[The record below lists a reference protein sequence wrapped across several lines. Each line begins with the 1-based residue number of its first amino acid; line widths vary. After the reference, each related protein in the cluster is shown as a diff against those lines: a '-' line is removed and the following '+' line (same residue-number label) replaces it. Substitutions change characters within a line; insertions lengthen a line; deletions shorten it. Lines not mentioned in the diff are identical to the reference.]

1 MVMPMLDG
9 RAHPTDPCLEEGAAA
24 AGVILLDPALPQLT
38 AHSTQHTTHTTE
50 HTAPHQHHPGGNP
63 ELAEAHSPSCLLPA
77 WPRAQHTQVS
87 MEEYLSRA
95 HPRA

>member
-38 AHSTQHTTHTTE
+38 AHSTQHT
-50 HTAPHQHHPGGNP
+50 
-63 ELAEAHSPSCLLPA
+63 
-77 WPRAQHTQVS
+77 PRSTQPLTSTILVGI
-87 MEEYLSRA
+87 LS
-95 HPRA
+95 